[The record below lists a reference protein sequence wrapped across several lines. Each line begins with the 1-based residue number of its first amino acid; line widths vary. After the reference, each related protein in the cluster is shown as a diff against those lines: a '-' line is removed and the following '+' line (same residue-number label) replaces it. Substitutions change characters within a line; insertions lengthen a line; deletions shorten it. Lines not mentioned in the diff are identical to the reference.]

1 MKRIFTAS
9 VWAEGD
15 WFIAQAHEIDIASQG
30 QTESDALSNLRE
42 ALELYYQEPS
52 DGIVHQVHTLEV
64 DIGVA

>member
-9 VWAEGD
+9 VWAEDD

-52 DGIVHQVHTLEV
+52 DAVAHQVHSLEV